1 MVLTSM
7 GVYYSDVHQKEC
19 IKHTNFQTSGGG
31 AKRCTQYNV
40 ADTASDLPQ
49 SKLLLG
55 TRGDVQLPTHMLFS
69 KKLQQPLPVRS
80 KHLIR
85 LGCVV
90 LQFELQAI
98 I

>member
-1 MVLTSM
+1 MVLISM
-7 GVYYSDVHQKEC
+7 GVYYPDVYQKEC
-19 IKHTNFQTSGGG
+19 IKYTNFQTSGGG
-31 AKRCTQYNV
+31 AKRCTQYNA
-40 ADTASDLPQ
+40 ADTPSDLPQ

-55 TRGDVQLPTHMLFS
+55 TRGDVQLPTHMSFS
-69 KKLQQPLPVRS
+69 KKLQQPLSERS

-98 I
+98 